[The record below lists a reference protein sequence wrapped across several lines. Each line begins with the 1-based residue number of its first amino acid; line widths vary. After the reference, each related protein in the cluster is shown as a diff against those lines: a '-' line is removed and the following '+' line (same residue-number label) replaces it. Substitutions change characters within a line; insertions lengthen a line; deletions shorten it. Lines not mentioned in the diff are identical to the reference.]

1 MLTGPPPY
9 YRRMQRRRRTT
20 LKDVAAAT
28 GLSPATVSYALRGL
42 QVPAATQE
50 RVREAAR
57 ELGYEVNPIARALA
71 SGRTGMVGV
80 LCGSLADLWQQ
91 TLAVQLSRGLLAQ
104 DRYAIIV
111 DANGEPGREG
121 QLARQLRDQHVDGVL
136 VSPLDPAADYWADL
150 SAAVPVVTIGDALT
164 SAPRAGCVLFDNH
177 HGVTMALEHL
187 AGLGHRRVAVLTPS
201 LSSTPG
207 RPAGVYAQQRGG
219 ELGLEVVLVGSPA
232 SVAGAAAVATEVLT
246 VGDRPTAMFCLS
258 DSMAYGCY
266 LAAHRLSLSVPTD
279 LSVLGYDDHEMAELV
294 MPGLTTFSWDD
305 TGIVDSAVAQL
316 IRAIEVGGRRRPR
329 TFRPELKERGS
340 TAPVGPA
347 QSVASS
353 RGRNSSA

>member
-1 MLTGPPPY
+1 
-9 YRRMQRRRRTT
+9 MQPRRRTT

-28 GLSPATVSYALRGL
+28 GLSPAAVSYALRGL

-91 TLAVQLSRGLLAQ
+91 TLAVQLSRGLLAR
-104 DRYAIIV
+104 DRYAIIA
-111 DANGEPGREG
+111 DANGEPARES

-136 VSPLDPAADYWADL
+136 VSPLDPAASYWSDL

-164 SAPRAGCVLFDNH
+164 AAPRAGRVLFDNH
-177 HGVTMALEHL
+177 QGVRMALGHL
-187 AGLGHRRVAVLTPS
+187 AELGHRRVAVLTPS

-207 RPAGVYAQQRGG
+207 RPAGVYAQQRGE

-232 SVAGAAAVATEVLT
+232 SVAGASAVATDVLT
-246 VGDRPTAMFCLS
+246 VAEPPTAMFCLS

-266 LAAHRLSLSVPTD
+266 LAAHRLGLSVPTD
-279 LSVLGYDDHEMAELV
+279 LSVLGYDNHEMAELV
-294 MPGLTTFSWDD
+294 VPGLTTFSWDD
-305 TGIVDSAVAQL
+305 VGIVDSAVAQL
-316 IRAIEVGGRRRPR
+316 VRAIEVGGRRRPR
-329 TFRPELKERGS
+329 TFQPELLERGS
-340 TAPVGPA
+340 TAPAAGIA
-347 QSVASS
+347 QTVASS
-353 RGRNSSA
+353 RGRSSSA